1 MSKVVAVIQA
11 RMGSTR
17 LPGKVLR
24 SLAGKP
30 ILWHII
36 HRLQQS
42 ETVDEI
48 CVATTADPSDDD
60 IEKYAEILGISVIR
74 GDEHDVLGRFE
85 MAAKATDPHI
95 IVRVNGDAPLLDPA
109 FVDRL
114 VRELQHHDAD
124 FVMLNPGEVC
134 IHDGVDP
141 FSRRALDFMLREARE
156 DPIAREHVTGYLKEH
171 QDKIRMRYI
180 DMEDAYQFEGAR
192 LSVDTPADL
201 KFMET
206 LHHRL
211 DAEAG
216 SIHLPDVTYLLRDDP
231 SLLTINSHVRQKSV
245 TQMSGMLLVRCD
257 GGGSLGFGHV
267 SRCIAIAQAIRDTYG
282 YGILFAMVDGPGRAP
297 AIDRVKSA
305 GFKVAEAQENVDE
318 ETWLHDLISV
328 HAPVGLLCDVKTTL
342 RKEALI
348 GIAKTGTLVV
358 TYDDGSDRRLAA
370 DIAFYPPVPQVQ
382 ALDWTGAHAE
392 VLSGWSY
399 VVVPTEFVA
408 LKREQANLKRRMGDL
423 EKALKRDDLNAPC
436 LFVTM
441 GGSDPL
447 GLTTPVLHALSRAM
461 QAGDIGDISV
471 TVVVGPSVKNG
482 HAIAGHV
489 DALHPN
495 FHAVLSPPSLS
506 DFMSGQDI
514 AISTYGVSAFELAY
528 FDVPSL
534 LICLD
539 EDHEQSAQLFAG
551 ENVADVLRIHN
562 GQLPE
567 DFETQLAS
575 FLNDRPAHLT
585 RIENLNGLIDG
596 GGAER
601 VAGIIA
607 DRLAERASAEN
618 TATA

>member
-24 SLAGKP
+24 PLAGKP

-36 HRLQQS
+36 HRLQQC

-48 CVATTADPSDDD
+48 CVATTEDPSDDD
-60 IEKYAEILGISVIR
+60 IEKYAEILGVSVIR

-85 MAAKATDPHI
+85 MAAKATNPHI

-109 FVDRL
+109 FIDRL
-114 VRELQHHDAD
+114 VRELQHNDAD

-141 FSRRALDFMLREARE
+141 FSRRALDFMLTEARD
-156 DPIAREHVTGYLKEH
+156 DPVAREHVTGYLKEH

-180 DMEDAYQFEGAR
+180 DMEDAYRFEGAR

-231 SLLTINSHVRQKSV
+231 SLLSINAHVRQKSV
-245 TQMSGMLLVRCD
+245 TQMSGMVLIRCD
-257 GGGSLGFGHV
+257 GGGRLGLGHV
-267 SRCIAIAQAIRDTYG
+267 SRCIAIAQALRDTYG
-282 YGILFAMVDGPGRAP
+282 YGILFAMIDGEGRTP
-297 AIDRVKSA
+297 AMERVKAA
-305 GFKVAEAQENVDE
+305 GFNVAVARENVDE
-318 ETWLHDLISV
+318 ATWLHELISV
-328 HAPVGLLCDVKTTL
+328 HTPVGLLCDVKTML
-342 RKEALI
+342 SREALVGI
-348 GIAKTGTLVV
+348 GKAGTFVV

-370 DIAFYPPVPQVQ
+370 DLAFFPPVPQVQ
-382 ALDWTGAHAE
+382 ALEWTGSSAE

-399 VVVPTEFVA
+399 VVVPSEFSV
-408 LKREQANLKRRMGDL
+408 LKNEQATLKRRMNDL
-423 EKALKRDDLNAPC
+423 EESLKRDDLQAPSV
-436 LFVTM
+436 LVTM

-447 GLTTPVLHALSRAM
+447 GLTTPLVHALHRAM
-461 QAGDIGDISV
+461 RDGDIPEMNV

-495 FHAVLSPPSLS
+495 FRAVLAPSSLGDLMS
-506 DFMSGQDI
+506 DRDV
-514 AISTYGVSAFELAY
+514 AISSYGVSAFELAY
-528 FDVPSL
+528 FNVPSL

-539 EDHEQSAQLFAG
+539 EDHERSADLFVDASVS
-551 ENVADVLRIHN
+551 ESLRVRN
-562 GQLPE
+562 GRLPE
-567 DFETQLAS
+567 GKS
-575 FLNDRPAHLT
+575 
-585 RIENLNGLIDG
+585 
-596 GGAER
+596 
-601 VAGIIA
+601 VV
-607 DRLAERASAEN
+607 
-618 TATA
+618 